1 MFTDDE
7 QEVTPETVTEEVE
20 VEAEAEEVEEDDE
33 PTPEITVDWEKEAK
47 RLQAELG
54 RKQREL
60 KKESK
65 KVVAPS
71 TGLDVEDYIGI
82 STALDGLDQRE
93 KARLAEE
100 HKLSGKPLK
109 AIRESEDYQL
119 WQTAYRQKQERENA
133 LKPSSTQATEDMPKS
148 AAQKLQGATSLAE
161 TEAILR
167 ELGLYKDARPRA
179 DKVDIGAR
187 RSL

>member
-1 MFTDDE
+1 MFNDE
-7 QEVTPETVTEEVE
+7 EQDVTPETVTEEVE
-20 VEAEAEEVEEDDE
+20 VEAETEEVEADDE

-54 RKQREL
+54 RTQREV
-60 KKESK
+60 K
-65 KVVAPS
+65 KVARKTAPS
-71 TGLDVEDYIGI
+71 TSLDVEDYIGI

-109 AIRESEDYQL
+109 AIRESEDFQL
-119 WQTAYRQKQERENA
+119 WQTAYRQKQEKENA
-133 LKPSSTQATEDMPKS
+133 LKPSSTQAAEDMPKS
-148 AAQKLQGATSLAE
+148 AAQKLRGATSLAE

>member
-1 MFTDDE
+1 MFIDEE

-20 VEAEAEEVEEDDE
+20 VESETEVEEDDE

-60 KKESK
+60 KKETRK
-65 KVVAPS
+65 AVPG

-119 WQTAYRQKQERENA
+119 WQTAYRQKQEKENA

-148 AAQKLQGATSLAE
+148 ATQKLRGAQTLSE
-161 TEAILR
+161 TEAVLR

-179 DKVDIGAR
+179 DSVDIGAR